1 MTYKQHI
8 QMKQQLK
15 IDIEMDNNIFDF
27 DEEYIG
33 SND

>member
-15 IDIEMDNNIFDF
+15 IDIEMDNKTFDL
-27 DEEYIG
+27 EYIG